1 MTRVGSTRI
10 AAATS
15 LFALLFIPTAVGNT
29 PNPTS
34 VTVAGSLQSE
44 LGCPTDWDPGCAAT
58 HLSYDLND
66 DVWQGV
72 FTIPAGS
79 WEYKAALDNSW
90 TENYGLHAQP
100 GGANVP
106 LSLGSSTLVKF
117 YYDHKSHWITD
128 NHSSLIA
135 TAPGSYQS
143 ELGCASDWDPG
154 CLRSWLEDPS
164 GSGTYS
170 FSTTALPAGAY
181 EAKAAINEDW
191 TENYGL
197 GGVPNGPNI
206 PFTVPANNTR
216 MDFVYNA
223 TSHVLTITSATAV
236 TFRSFT
242 AVRSRNGV
250 VLRWRTAAEVDT
262 LGFNVFRERGGS
274 RTRLNRHL
282 IGNRGTV
289 GGGAY
294 SFVDGRAGR
303 GGAPKYWLQVVDGR
317 GGKVWHGPA
326 RPRRR

>member
-1 MTRVGSTRI
+1 MVAVRARKVL
-10 AAATS
+10 AATS
-15 LFALLFIPTAVGNT
+15 VLAVLFIPTAVGT

-34 VTVAGSLQSE
+34 VTVAGSMQSE
-44 LGCPTDWDPGCAAT
+44 LGCASDWDASCATT
-58 HLSYDLND
+58 HLTYDAND

-79 WEYKAALDNSW
+79 WEYKAALNDSW

-100 GGANVP
+100 NGPNIP
-106 LSLGSSTLVKF
+106 LSLGSSTAVKF
-117 YYDHKSHWITD
+117 FYDHKSHWITD
-128 NHSSLIA
+128 NHSSVIA

-143 ELGCASDWDPG
+143 ELGCSSDWDPG

-206 PFTVPANNTR
+206 PFTVPADNTP
-216 MDFVYNA
+216 MDFVYNPI
-223 TSHVLTITSATAV
+223 SHVLTIMSATAV
-236 TFRSFT
+236 TFRSFI
-242 AVRSRNGV
+242 AVRSRRGV
-250 VLRWRTAAEVDT
+250 VLGWRTAAEADT
-262 LGFNVFRERGGS
+262 LGFNVYRAREGARH
-274 RTRLNRHL
+274 RLNQRL
-282 IGNRGTV
+282 IASHGAVAGR
-289 GGGAY
+289 AY
-294 SFVDGRAGR
+294 SFLDRRAGR
-303 GGAPKYWLQVVDGR
+303 GGRLSYWLQIVDR
-317 GGKVWHGPA
+317 DGGKVWHGPA